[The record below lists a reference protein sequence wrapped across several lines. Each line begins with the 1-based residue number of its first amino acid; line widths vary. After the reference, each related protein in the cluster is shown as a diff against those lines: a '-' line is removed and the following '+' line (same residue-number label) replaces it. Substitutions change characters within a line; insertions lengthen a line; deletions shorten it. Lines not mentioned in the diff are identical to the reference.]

1 MFQPRKL
8 YESDTDL
15 DNELSLIDHLYDK
28 HNYGT
33 LVKLPMKFKIDYAE
47 LGYMIGDGCK
57 SIVSLIELKHRT
69 CTKGQYSSY
78 MLSADKFKEGL
89 QYTQNFNV
97 SFRLIVKWIDSIGC
111 YTMKKND
118 YFSLGFN
125 GRYDRGDWQDVEP
138 VVYIP
143 IKEFENVS

>member
-1 MFQPRKL
+1 MPQERRI
-8 YESDTDL
+8 YETKKDL
-15 DNELSLIDHLYDK
+15 QNEGVLVDHLYDK

-47 LGYMIGDGCK
+47 LGRMGDGSK
-57 SIVSLIELKHRT
+57 SIVSLVELKNRT

-97 SFRLIVKWIDSIGC
+97 SFHLVVKWTDSIGR
-111 YTMKKND
+111 YIMKKND
-118 YFSLGFN
+118 YFSLGLN

-143 IKEFENVS
+143 IKEFKDVS

>member
-8 YESDTDL
+8 YESDKDL
-15 DNELSLIDHLYDK
+15 DNELSLVDHLYDK

-47 LGYMIGDGCK
+47 LGYMGDGSK

-118 YFSLGFN
+118 YFSLGLN

-143 IKEFENVS
+143 IKEFKDVS

>member
-8 YESDTDL
+8 YESDKDL
-15 DNELSLIDHLYDK
+15 DNELSLVDHLYDK

-47 LGYMIGDGCK
+47 LGRMGDGSK
-57 SIVSLIELKHRT
+57 SIVSLVELKNRT

-97 SFRLIVKWIDSIGC
+97 SFHLIVKWVDSIGR
-111 YTMKKND
+111 YTMKRND
-118 YFSLGFN
+118 YFSLGLN

-143 IKEFENVS
+143 IKEFQDVS